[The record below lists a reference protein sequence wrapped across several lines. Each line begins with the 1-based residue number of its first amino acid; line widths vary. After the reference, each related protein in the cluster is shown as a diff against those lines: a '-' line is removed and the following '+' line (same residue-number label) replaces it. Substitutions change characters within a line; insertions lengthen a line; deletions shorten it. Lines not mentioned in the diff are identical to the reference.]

1 MFHQSSGTVFFWIV
15 PKQRKFHISVTQA
28 LLNLR
33 IALKLRTYCPRIL
46 KSFQAEQKKYFQR
59 NLNTV
64 PTAEQTEYR
73 TGLVHRQITSALYRV
88 FHISLFY
95 YAKAALLCG
104 CDYKFPARGDFHKLF
119 FISFSSLLKAAF
131 AAVITSSPP
140 MGIFINTFHIFL
152 LSLKSRFCGR
162 DYKLPA
168 NGDFHKH
175 FSYLSPPLK

>member
-1 MFHQSSGTVFFWIV
+1 MTMFRQPSGAVFFSVV
-15 PKQRKFHISVTQA
+15 PKQRKFHILVTQA

-46 KSFQAEQKKYFQR
+46 KSFQVEQKRNFQR

-73 TGLVHRQITSALYRV
+73 TGLVHRQTTSALYRV

-104 CDYKFPARGDFHKLF
+104 CDCKLPVRGDFHKLF
-119 FISFSSLLKAAF
+119 FISFSSLLKAAS
-131 AAVITSSPP
+131 AAVIASSPP
-140 MGIFINTFHIFL
+140 VGIFINTF
-152 LSLKSRFCGR
+152 
-162 DYKLPA
+162 
-168 NGDFHKH
+168 
-175 FSYLSPPLK
+175 SYLSPLF